1 MRFLIV
7 DDDADYRQLLR
18 YHLEVEWPDAVIDE
32 YQPSSAGPLPASLAL
47 AGVDLVLLGHP
58 TAADDGLKFLE
69 GLCKRADCPPVLL
82 FAAESDEFL
91 AVDALKAGAAN
102 FFPKDRV
109 KHQRLI
115 AAVSAELKVD
125 RVDPAGMLLANH
137 RVLNG
142 TRKRRVV
149 AKLYAS
155 DLSSVYLAESE
166 DGTERLALKVLRH
179 VPDAGG
185 GRLFDRFLQEY
196 EVIARVD
203 HPNVVRIFDLGVA
216 DDHAYLAMEYL
227 GAGSLAERLVRP
239 LEPATALGYVRQI
252 GGALQAIHGAG
263 VLHRDL
269 KPGNIMF
276 RDDGSLALID
286 FGLAKQMRLH
296 AAITGT
302 GQIFG
307 TPYYMSPE
315 QGHAEPTDERSDL
328 YSVGCI
334 LYEMLTGDRPFT
346 ASSPMGVIYRH
357 AHAPRPRLV
366 RGTYAFSA
374 GARSVA
380 GRRASRAFSV
390 RGRAARGARRRQG
403 GGVAAEGVSA
413 APRSSQRTKLA
424 CSYHAPSTMRCAGRP
439 SSVKRWIAGRCVW
452 PCSSSRTSNSRIVRS
467 TVALIHVHDVFG
479 LGRDLGGAHL
489 TQVGRDLAALGQ
501 RLREEVA
508 LPGRGCATGRAMP
521 DSACRRCTADRRASV
536 APAHR

>member
-1 MRFLIV
+1 MQRSARKSSTTTRCKWRAACRALRFLIV
-7 DDDADYRQLLR
+7 DDDAEYRQLLR

-32 YQPSSAGPLPASLAL
+32 YQPSSAGPPSASLSL

-58 TAADDGLKFLE
+58 VAADDGLAFLRALRE
-69 GLCKRADCPPVLL
+69 RADCPPVLL

-125 RVDPAGMLLANH
+125 RLDPSGPLLANH
-137 RVLNG
+137 RVLTG
-142 TRKRRVV
+142 ARKRRVV

-155 DLSSVYLAESE
+155 DLSSIYLAESE

-196 EVIARVD
+196 EVIAGID

-227 GAGSLAERLVRP
+227 GAGSLAERIGKAI
-239 LEPATALGYVRQI
+239 EPAAALDYARQI
-252 GGALQAIHGAG
+252 GSALEAIHGAG

-276 RDDGSLALID
+276 RDEGTLALID
-286 FGLAKQMRLH
+286 FGLAKQLRLH

-328 YSVGCI
+328 YSLGCI
-334 LYEMLTGDRPFT
+334 LYEMLTGERPFT

-366 RGTYAFSA
+366 RALTAFQPVLDRLLAVERLERFQSA
-374 GARSVA
+374 G
-380 GRRASRAFSV
+380 
-390 RGRAARGARRRQG
+390 
-403 GGVAAEGVSA
+403 E
-413 APRSSQRTKLA
+413 
-424 CSYHAPSTMRCAGRP
+424 
-439 SSVKRWIAGRCVW
+439 
-452 PCSSSRTSNSRIVRS
+452 
-467 TVALIHVHDVFG
+467 LI
-479 LGRDLGGAHL
+479 
-489 TQVGRDLAALGQ
+489 AALD
-501 RLREEVA
+501 EI
-508 LPGRGCATGRAMP
+508 
-521 DSACRRCTADRRASV
+521 SAG
-536 APAHR
+536 

>member
-18 YHLEVEWPDAVIDE
+18 YHLEVEWPDAVIHE
-32 YQPSSAGPLPASLAL
+32 YQPSSAGSLPTSLAL

-58 TAADDGLKFLE
+58 TAADDGLQFLE

-82 FAAESDEFL
+82 FAADSDEFL

-125 RVDPAGMLLANH
+125 RSDSAGLMLANH

-142 TRKRRVV
+142 AQKRRVV

-155 DLSSVYLAESE
+155 DLSSIYLAESV
-166 DGTERLALKVLRH
+166 DGAERLALKVLRH

-203 HPNVVRIFDLGVA
+203 HRNVVRIFDLGVA

-227 GAGSLAERLVRP
+227 GAGSLAERLARP
-239 LEPATALGYVRQI
+239 LLPATALGYARQI

-307 TPYYMSPE
+307 TPFYMSPE

-328 YSVGCI
+328 YSMGCI

-366 RGTYAFSA
+366 RALTGFQPVLDRLLAVERLERFQS
-374 GARSVA
+374 
-380 GRRASRAFSV
+380 
-390 RGRAARGARRRQG
+390 
-403 GGVAAEGVSA
+403 AAELLTALETVPG
-413 APRSSQRTKLA
+413 LA
-424 CSYHAPSTMRCAGRP
+424 
-439 SSVKRWIAGRCVW
+439 
-452 PCSSSRTSNSRIVRS
+452 
-467 TVALIHVHDVFG
+467 
-479 LGRDLGGAHL
+479 
-489 TQVGRDLAALGQ
+489 
-501 RLREEVA
+501 
-508 LPGRGCATGRAMP
+508 
-521 DSACRRCTADRRASV
+521 
-536 APAHR
+536 